1 MGSEM
6 IQSLDRQYELFSQTC
21 LRLRRPGLMISSGW
35 KKPVPKTSSIDFRV
49 VNSAPYSQLFPH
61 ASVVLT
67 HGGIGTLAKAIAA
80 RRPVITAPMAY
91 DQFDNGHLAEKLG
104 IGISI
109 PFRSMNT
116 MNLGRAV
123 EAAQDISPIAFG
135 PTQRAAAAAACDLI
149 EKGSAS
155 AVPEARINNF

>member
-1 MGSEM
+1 M
-6 IQSLDRQYELFSQTC
+6 
-21 LRLRRPGLMISSGW
+21 
-35 KKPVPKTSSIDFRV
+35 RV
-49 VNSAPYSQLFPH
+49 GAHSAPANLPH
-61 ASVVLT
+61 SPPLADVQPIKRLA
-67 HGGIGTLAKAIAA
+67 GIHPRDT
-80 RRPVITAPMAY
+80 PVITAPMAY